1 VEDMRC
7 PGVKPQMQQCAMP
20 ITCEVLILPVG
31 YDLGRGASS
40 RLLCRL
46 LSKLQPCEP
55 THQVI
60 PCRTAIVNTLC
71 YKERLICP
79 FSCRIVILLQIIVH
93 GTIEEGACKPFEL
106 WLGVALEFL
115 DVIISR
121 VCSVCVLRRV
131 R

>member
-1 VEDMRC
+1 MEDMRC

-31 YDLGRGASS
+31 
-40 RLLCRL
+40 
-46 LSKLQPCEP
+46 
-55 THQVI
+55 
-60 PCRTAIVNTLC
+60 

-106 WLGVALEFL
+106 CLGVALEFL

-121 VCSVCVLRRV
+121 VCSVCVLRRF